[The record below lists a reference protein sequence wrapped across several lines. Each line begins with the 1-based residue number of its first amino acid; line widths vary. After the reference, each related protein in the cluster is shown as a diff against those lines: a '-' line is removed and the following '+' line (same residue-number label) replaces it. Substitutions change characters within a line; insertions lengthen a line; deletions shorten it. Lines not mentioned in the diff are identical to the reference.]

1 MKRLLWLIPI
11 AAIIG
16 LDQLTKWLVV
26 NVLGLDQKG
35 EPITVIGGV
44 LDFTYHENTG
54 MALGLLDQKDERWI
68 FMVAS
73 TIAIIAILIVMF
85 VYYKRFYNPLLY
97 TGLAFIAGG
106 GIGNMIDRTILGY
119 VVDFIDFQP
128 LIPFWKWIFN
138 VADAFV
144 CVGSALVII
153 QVLVS
158 DFKESRKNK
167 TGDHSSQN

>member
-11 AAIIG
+11 AAVVG

-26 NVLGLDQKG
+26 NVLGLDEKG
-35 EPITVIGGV
+35 EFITVINGV

-54 MALGLLDQKDERWI
+54 MALGLLKNHRWV
-68 FMVAS
+68 FMMAS
-73 TIAIIAILIVMF
+73 TLAIVAICVFMFIYYHKYYHPMIYTALSFIV
-85 VYYKRFYNPLLY
+85 
-97 TGLAFIAGG
+97 GG
-106 GIGNMIDRTILGY
+106 GIGNMIDRTVLGY

-153 QVLVS
+153 HVLIS
-158 DFKESRKNK
+158 DFKESRQNK